1 MRRDLPSAPSSDR
14 SQRTADDPLHLH
26 WPRPTYNRE
35 MKPLAI
41 EVTHYRETDSST
53 VKGDEID
60 DHISIT
66 SAGLSSQNAKVAV

>member
-1 MRRDLPSAPSSDR
+1 MQSAPSSDR
-14 SQRTADDPLHLH
+14 SQRTGDDPLHLH
-26 WPRPTYNRE
+26 WPRPTYDRE

-60 DHISIT
+60 HISIT